1 MAQKMGKYA
10 KEIPIE
16 TQFLLLESKV
26 GSLPRKGIDCGSRGQ
41 MSYTVFLPL
50 TEGPFRASL
59 QGNEKD
65 ELELCFESGDP
76 AITASSFT
84 HSLFITTGTDPFR
97 VIKDA
102 IRAMELH
109 LQTFRHRDEK
119 KIPGIVD
126 CFGWCTWD
134 AFYTDVSAEGVE
146 EGLKRY
152 SYCFLWIK
160 MVFIYLFPSFLL
172 SFSVKLQHKNIEI

>member
-41 MSYTVFLPL
+41 MSYTVFLPP

-76 AITASSFT
+76 AITSYSFT
-84 HSLFITTGTDPFR
+84 HYLFITIGTDPFKL
-97 VIKDA
+97 IKDA
-102 IRAMELH
+102 IRAMDLH
-109 LQTFRHRDEK
+109 LQTFCHRDEK
-119 KIPGIVD
+119 KMLEIVD
-126 CFGWCTWD
+126 CFRWFTWD
-134 AFYTDVSAEGVE
+134 AFYTDVSIEGVE
-146 EGLKRY
+146 D
-152 SYCFLWIK
+152 FLSK
-160 MVFIYLFPSFLL
+160 TCL
-172 SFSVKLQHKNIEI
+172 